1 MSYKLNATTTTNVTF
16 SGTATFSGSS
26 VTLPSNTS
34 IGTVSSTEIGYL
46 DGVTSAIQTQ
56 LGNKQALDA
65 DLTAIAALGATAGV
79 LKKTAA
85 DTWEIN
91 TGYATLASPTFTGTP
106 AAPTAVG
113 GTNTTQ
119 IATTAYVRGEISS
132 LIDAAPGALDTLNEL
147 AAAINDDANFF
158 STINTAIGN
167 KQPLDADLTAIAA
180 LAGTSGLLKKTA
192 ADTWTLDTATYLTTN
207 ATITLSGDVTGSG
220 TTAITTTLATVNSNV
235 GSFGTASSTG
245 TFTVNAKGLVTAAS
259 STAIALAGS
268 AITSG
273 TVGATYIDSA
283 IARLASPSFTGAI
296 TTQGRKRA
304 YVAKTALYTLTATD
318 DVVNGTSGTWT
329 ATLPTAVG
337 VTGTEYTVKNTG
349 AGVITVGTTSAQ
361 TIDGSTTQTLGQYES
376 ITVVSD
382 GANWIVV

>member
-1 MSYKLNATTTTNVTF
+1 MSYKLNSTVTTSTTFT
-16 SGTATFSGSS
+16 GTIS
-26 VTLPSNTS
+26 LPSTTS
-34 IGTVSSTEIGYL
+34 IGNVSSTEIGYL

-65 DLTAIAALGATAGV
+65 DLTAIAALAATSGV

-106 AAPTAVG
+106 AAPTAAG

-119 IATTAYVRGEISS
+119 LATTAYVRGEITS

-147 AAAINDDANFF
+147 AAAINDDASFF
-158 STINTAIGN
+158 STINSAIGA
-167 KQPLDADLTAIAA
+167 KQDSDADLTAIAA

-192 ADTWTLDTATYLTTN
+192 ANTWTLDTATYLTTN
-207 ATITLSGDVTGSG
+207 ATITLSGDTTGSG

-259 STAIALAGS
+259 NTAIALAGS

-273 TVGATYIDSA
+273 TVSASYIDSA
-283 IARLASPSFTGAI
+283 IARLASPSFTGAV

-329 ATLPTAVG
+329 ATLPTAVS
-337 VTGTEYTVKNTG
+337 VTGTQYTVKNTG
-349 AGVITVGTTSAQ
+349 AGVVTVGTTSSQ
-361 TIDGSTTQTLGQYES
+361 TIDGVTTQTLGQYES